1 VTAHSHGSAADAPP
15 DAAALGRRRRA
26 VQLMLFLLV
35 PIGLATLVGLVVLWP
50 GGEQSA
56 AQRAADSFLP
66 PGTTYPV
73 GTVVS
78 LESQDCGEATSGGQD
93 LTCAIAVL
101 VVGEGQGE
109 SDYVQ
114 VELPPEV
121 VAMDVEV
128 GDELVLNR
136 DPGIDG
142 GGPTY
147 QFQDF
152 ARGTPIV
159 VLALAFVLVVGLV
172 ARLRGLLAILG
183 LGFAFLVLLTFMLPA
198 LLAGG
203 SPMWVTL
210 VGSSAIMFVVL
221 YLAHGFSARTTT
233 ALIGTLAGL
242 ALTAVLGSIAVAAA
256 RLTGFANENTL
267 QLQQYDP
274 TLNFT
279 GLVLAGIVVAGL
291 GVLNDVTIT
300 QASAVWQLHEVSP
313 ETGWRELF
321 RRGMAIGRDHIAST
335 IYTIVFAYAG
345 AALPLL
351 LLFEIYQRPFW
362 TVLTGSEVGE
372 EVIRTLVGAIALVLA
387 VPLTTVV
394 GALIATAAATAP
406 PAAAAAPATP
416 PRTAARPRAAEPR
429 GAEPRGAEPRGA
441 EPRGAEPRGADP
453 RDRRPPT

>member
-1 VTAHSHGSAADAPP
+1 
-15 DAAALGRRRRA
+15 
-26 VQLMLFLLV
+26 MLFLLV
-35 PIGLATLVGLVVLWP
+35 PIGLATLAGLVVLWP
-50 GGEQSA
+50 SGEQSA

-78 LESQDCGEATSGGQD
+78 LETQDCGQAISGGQD

-101 VVGEGQGE
+101 VVGEGEGVG
-109 SDYVQ
+109 DHVQ

-136 DPGIDG
+136 DPGIEG
-142 GGPTY
+142 SGPTY

-183 LGFAFLVLLTFMLPA
+183 LGFAFLVLLGFMLPA

-203 SPMWVTL
+203 SPLWVTL

-242 ALTAVLGSIAVAAA
+242 ALTAVLGSIAVAVA
-256 RLTGFANENTL
+256 RLTGFADENTL

-274 TLNFT
+274 TLDFT
-279 GLVLAGIVVAGL
+279 GLVLAGIAVAGL

-313 ETGWRELF
+313 EMGWRELF

-372 EVIRTLVGAIALVLA
+372 EVVRTLVGAIALVLA

-406 PAAAAAPATP
+406 PAAVAAPAA
-416 PRTAARPRAAEPR
+416 PRTAARPRPAEPR
-429 GAEPRGAEPRGA
+429 GAEARGAQRRGAESSGA
-441 EPRGAEPRGADP
+441 QPTGAGR
-453 RDRRPPT
+453 RDRRTPT

>member
-1 VTAHSHGSAADAPP
+1 
-15 DAAALGRRRRA
+15 
-26 VQLMLFLLV
+26 MLFLLV
-35 PIGLATLVGLVVLWP
+35 PLGLATVVGLVVLWP
-50 GGEQSA
+50 SGDRTA
-56 AQRAADSFLP
+56 AQQAADSFFP

-78 LESQDCGEATSGGQD
+78 LQTHDCGQAASGGQN
-93 LTCAIAVL
+93 LTCATAVV
-101 VVGEGQGE
+101 VVGEGEGAG
-109 SDYVQ
+109 DYVQ

-121 VAMDVEV
+121 VAMDVGF
-128 GDELVLNR
+128 GDQLVLNR
-136 DPGIDG
+136 DPGIDA

-183 LGFAFLVLLTFMLPA
+183 LGFAFLVLLRFMLPA

-203 SPMWVTL
+203 SPVWVTL

-233 ALIGTLAGL
+233 ALVGTLFGL
-242 ALTAVLGSIAVAAA
+242 ALTAVLGAVAVAVA
-256 RLTGFANENTL
+256 RLTGFADENTV
-267 QLQQYDP
+267 QLQQFDP
-274 TLNFT
+274 TLDFT

-300 QASAVWQLHEVSP
+300 QASAVWQLHELSP
-313 ETGWRELF
+313 EMGWRELF

-406 PAAAAAPATP
+406 AAGTAPATP
-416 PRTAARPRAAEPR
+416 PPAGPRSRGVEPR
-429 GAEPRGAEPRGA
+429 GVEPRGVEPRGV
-441 EPRGAEPRGADP
+441 EPRGVEPRGVELRTHRP
-453 RDRRPPT
+453 RGD